1 MKQVTIDKVLTL
13 KKIFNDIAKMVSTR
27 QYNQALEALKQIRQS
42 ERTEK
47 YYELLSSIYIK
58 EEDYETAKDIV
69 EIGLYNFLN
78 SKILYYKL
86 YEALWGLRQFE
97 DAIIA
102 LARSVRLTFNNEE
115 RDKTTE
121 KLKAMIPRLFDLIG
135 EEKARK
141 IISEATLVLGE
152 GDERAFPMDKNAQSW
167 INRYIT
173 DSKGKK
179 YYVNLYKGYTAENIN
194 MDVRYFLKTE
204 IVQGRNYRYTKLNL
218 SEESIIPFSS
228 SFDGEIELKNAQGFS
243 GVIEEKHM
251 QKNRMNY
258 VKLPKGE
265 YKLRSKNEFFLGNPI
280 PNTKKEKNKLCI
292 VLYID
297 GLSQVFLD
305 RYGLDNLMPNTAQF
319 FKECYWNKSC
329 YTTSDWTF
337 PSVASIFT
345 GRSTFKHKVY
355 HPNVNIDINK
365 RGNMFTEKFKEQ
377 GFYTTQINNN
387 WRIVPSAGY
396 MEGFDRTIFQNFR
409 GGFAI
414 AEVLGEAMEHLS
426 SFPNNDHFLW
436 VGIEDLHDIADGY
449 NQDLYQQTNLSL
461 EERLKNERAEISVNA
476 EYSEDKIVKYKNQLE
491 RIDIYLESLY
501 HYLEKNHQNNDVY
514 VSIISDHGQGYI
526 ENSED
531 FLHEGRRKVPFIF
544 KGPTVPNKISNELMS
559 ITDYFPNMLVA
570 LDNCENTSV
579 ENDAVILKD
588 FGGKGRGIVTTETF
602 HPKAPYHI
610 VITDGNFNFSL
621 KTKKNIEDD
630 GLVNLEEIEIQLL
643 NNKTQEDVTE
653 TNKEKVKEYITFV
666 IDRVMHYQYIQ

>member
-251 QKNRMNY
+251 QK
-258 VKLPKGE
+258 KP
-265 YKLRSKNEFFLGNPI
+265 
-280 PNTKKEKNKLCI
+280 
-292 VLYID
+292 
-297 GLSQVFLD
+297 
-305 RYGLDNLMPNTAQF
+305 
-319 FKECYWNKSC
+319 
-329 YTTSDWTF
+329 
-337 PSVASIFT
+337 
-345 GRSTFKHKVY
+345 
-355 HPNVNIDINK
+355 
-365 RGNMFTEKFKEQ
+365 
-377 GFYTTQINNN
+377 
-387 WRIVPSAGY
+387 
-396 MEGFDRTIFQNFR
+396 
-409 GGFAI
+409 
-414 AEVLGEAMEHLS
+414 
-426 SFPNNDHFLW
+426 
-436 VGIEDLHDIADGY
+436 
-449 NQDLYQQTNLSL
+449 
-461 EERLKNERAEISVNA
+461 
-476 EYSEDKIVKYKNQLE
+476 
-491 RIDIYLESLY
+491 
-501 HYLEKNHQNNDVY
+501 
-514 VSIISDHGQGYI
+514 
-526 ENSED
+526 
-531 FLHEGRRKVPFIF
+531 
-544 KGPTVPNKISNELMS
+544 NEL
-559 ITDYFPNMLVA
+559 
-570 LDNCENTSV
+570 C
-579 ENDAVILKD
+579 
-588 FGGKGRGIVTTETF
+588 
-602 HPKAPYHI
+602 
-610 VITDGNFNFSL
+610 
-621 KTKKNIEDD
+621 
-630 GLVNLEEIEIQLL
+630 
-643 NNKTQEDVTE
+643 
-653 TNKEKVKEYITFV
+653 
-666 IDRVMHYQYIQ
+666 